1 MMPSPD
7 LTGTT
12 FRPQSHEPSTWRV
25 LRYRQCGYWTC
36 EEQESKTTCSFHARA
51 ITEWAEPPAADAQ
64 ETQWADSVARLT
76 HAASTGPVP
85 RRNLAVS
92 ALAYADRLR
101 TQGRLADGLAQM
113 SRVLTLIGA

>member
-1 MMPSPD
+1 MTANEYKATRERLGM
-7 LTGTT
+7 T
-12 FRPQSHEPSTWRV
+12 QS
-25 LRYRQCGYWTC
+25 
-36 EEQESKTTCSFHARA
+36 A
-51 ITEWAEPPAADAQ
+51 
-64 ETQWADSVARLT
+64 
-76 HAASTGPVP
+76 GPVP